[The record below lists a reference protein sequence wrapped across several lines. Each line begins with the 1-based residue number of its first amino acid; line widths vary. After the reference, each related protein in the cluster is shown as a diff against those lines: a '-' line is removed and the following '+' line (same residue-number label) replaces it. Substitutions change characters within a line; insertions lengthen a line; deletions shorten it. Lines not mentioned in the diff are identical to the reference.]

1 MVRLI
6 VRGLKS
12 LRFSRRALGVCVVMD
27 GAVVCEAE
35 VALSNMVYCPFFLIK
50 YLYRPRIKVDD
61 SLYVI
66 AEKWLKQVI

>member
-1 MVRLI
+1 M
-6 VRGLKS
+6 
-12 LRFSRRALGVCVVMD
+12 CVVMD
-27 GAVVCEAE
+27 GAVVCDAE